1 MRRNPHHVAGV
12 HCPRRE
18 VAAVHDEIPE
28 NDRAAGIRIA
38 EGHLAVGLV
47 VLSEFPLLRQHE
59 FAAGTRAQPA
69 GERVGFLLVIDP
81 VGFDFHELPAVR
93 RVEHREGADPGQP
106 LIQINRVFAGGIQI
120 VRESDPVDLSLFRLE
135 RQRHLIVLQNPVRF
149 GRLVLGG
156 PDRDGDIPFGN
167 LGNQP
172 EVTGNRFADNQD
184 HNAYGDENKRFFIEF
199 HCLQPVQ

>member
-1 MRRNPHHVAGV
+1 MS
-12 HCPRRE
+12 
-18 VAAVHDEIPE
+18 PE
-28 NDRAAGIRIA
+28 YIAHGARSPPFTTRFRKTIGLPGIRIA

-81 VGFDFHELPAVR
+81 VGFDFHELPTVR

-149 GRLVLGG
+149 DRLVLGG

-172 EVTGNRFADNQD
+172 EVTGNRLADNQD